1 MLNKHK
7 KPEQKQLQ
15 ESNSHKME
23 QNQRE
28 RRSRALDNKKISL
41 LLFNLEQLA
50 DSRGLKNT

>member
-7 KPEQKQLQ
+7 KPVQKQLQ

-23 QNQRE
+23 QNQCE